1 MKAEGTF
8 IFKQIKSRDGG
19 EFTNQTGQVIKY
31 NASHQVTFDEKDEK
45 GELHE
50 RKIKVSNDQVELIAF
65 LSKTKSYSWVD
76 LVFDV
81 GFNQNGC
88 YLKLIDA
95 KETKKNENSKEV

>member
-8 IFKQIKSRDGG
+8 IFKQIKSREGG
-19 EFTNQTGQVIKY
+19 KFTNQTGMVIEY
-31 NASHQVTFDEKDEK
+31 PASHVLTFDEKDEK

-65 LSKTKSYSWVD
+65 LSKLKSYSFVD
-76 LVFDV
+76 LTFDV

-95 KETKKNENSKEV
+95 KETENSKKI

>member
-8 IFKQIKSRDGG
+8 IFKQIKARDGG
-19 EFTNQTGQVIKY
+19 EFTNQTGQVVKY
-31 NASHQVTFDEKDEK
+31 NASHLVTFDEKDEK

-50 RKIKVSNDQVELIAF
+50 RKIKVSNDQIELISF
-65 LSKTKSYSWVD
+65 LSNIKAYSFVD

-95 KETKKNENSKEV
+95 KKSEKSKEI